1 MSKNKDEMIIPA
13 VVGGVAAGLL
23 SALPLANCFCCLWII
38 AGAALAVYLYARG
51 SSKPVSSSD
60 GLLLGILTGL
70 IATIIDFFLSIPF
83 QAMNLAFARRF
94 LESLAQFTEEMPFNW
109 EDWLKE
115 GPIGRFSFPLAIF
128 TLMIRAII
136 FAGLGAV
143 GGAIGASLFG
153 RRLEKPQGPS
163 STVSP
168 SISLPEERSQ
178 HDQDK

>member
-1 MSKNKDEMIIPA
+1 MSRNKDNIIIP
-13 VVGGVAAGLL
+13 VIVGGAAAGLL

-38 AGAALAVYLYARG
+38 AGAALAVYLYARD

-60 GLLLGILTGL
+60 GLLLGTLTGL

-94 LESLAQFTEEMPFNW
+94 LESLAQFTEEMPFHW

-115 GPIGRFSFPLAIF
+115 GATGQFSFPLAIF
-128 TLMIRAII
+128 TLMIRAIM

-153 RRLEKPQGPS
+153 QRFKKPPGPP

-178 HDQDK
+178 HEQDK